1 MITVAPGDPRHP
13 DATRLLKASH
23 ALMEA
28 SFPAQSNHYLSID
41 DLCTDDI
48 RFFHGVIDGAVL
60 GTGAIKLYAD
70 YAEVKSMFTAE
81 AARGQGLADA
91 ILTALTDAAR
101 AEGKAFMR
109 LETGNILYAAH
120 RLYARHG
127 FAVCGPFGDY
137 PDDPNSLFMEKALA

>member
-13 DATRLLKASH
+13 DAVRLLQASH

-28 SFPAQSNHYLSID
+28 SFPAESSHYLSID
-41 DLCTDDI
+41 DLCVADV
-48 RFFHGVIDGAVL
+48 RFFHGMVNGRVL
-60 GTGAIKLYAD
+60 GTGAIKLYPD
-70 YAEVKSMFTAE
+70 YAEVKSMFTDE

-91 ILTALTDAAR
+91 ILSALTDTAR
-101 AEGKAFMR
+101 AEGKGLMR

-127 FAVCGPFGDY
+127 FVERGPFGDY
-137 PDDPNSLFMEKALA
+137 PDDPNSLFMEKVL